1 MALDIGT
8 IVQSIFLLFII
19 MDPLGNVPIF
29 SSVTKAFKE
38 DKRKRIIQQAV
49 LTASFILIL
58 FAAFWNRLFDYFRLS
73 FESFSIAGGVLL
85 FLIGLDMI
93 RGHMKKYVGS
103 KGFGVVPLGMPLIA
117 GPGAITMVI
126 ILSKTYGLTTAVISI
141 IVAMVL
147 MELTLAFCKNIL
159 KLVGNKS
166 SETLTR
172 IMGIILAAVAA
183 QFILN
188 GLQSFL

>member
-1 MALDIGT
+1 
-8 IVQSIFLLFII
+8 

-29 SSVTKAFKE
+29 YRVTKTFKKQ
-38 DKRKRIIQQAV
+38 DKNRIIQQAV
-49 LTASFILIL
+49 LTALFILVL
-58 FAAFWNRLFDYFRLS
+58 FAVSWSRIFDYFKLS

-93 RGHMKKYVGS
+93 RGHMKRYESG
-103 KGFGVVPLGMPLIA
+103 KGFGVVPLGIPLIA

-141 IVAMVL
+141 IAAMIL
-147 MELTLAFCKNIL
+147 MELTLAFCGNIL
-159 KLVGNKS
+159 RLIGNKS

-172 IMGIILAAVAA
+172 IMGIILAAIAA
-183 QFILN
+183 QFVLN
-188 GLQSFL
+188 GLQILI